1 LVVDDDVDLV
11 ESLVGVINRSGW
23 EAGAVYDGI
32 EAVLKVMDG
41 GWDAVL
47 MDIRMP
53 NLDGLHALTI
63 MLQHNRRLPVVL
75 FTGQAGQGDMMNAF
89 RRGAYACL
97 LKPLEGRK
105 VVVALQEAMDRA
117 AKIRIPKTASLPT
130 PIYQQ
135 R

>member
-1 LVVDDDVDLV
+1 MARILIVDDDEDLV
-11 ESLVGVINRSGW
+11 DHLAGLMKRSGW
-23 EAGAVYDGI
+23 EAGAAHDGV

-53 NLDGLHALTI
+53 VLDGLNALSI

-89 RRGAYACL
+89 RAGAYACL
-97 LKPLEGRK
+97 LKPLESRK
-105 VVVALQEAMDRA
+105 VIVALQEAIDRA
-117 AKIRIPKTASLPT
+117 AHIKVKAAD
-130 PIYQQ
+130 PIWILN
-135 R
+135 